1 MKPTDT
7 MDIGRGYVLKNRTVL
22 AAMTNKQ
29 SHEDGTLSDDEI
41 KWLARRAD
49 GGFAVTTT
57 AAANVTEHG
66 RGWDCL
72 LYTSPSPRDPT

>member
-29 SHEDGTLSDDEI
+29 SHEDGTLSDLSLI
-41 KWLARRAD
+41 
-49 GGFAVTTT
+49 
-57 AAANVTEHG
+57 HI
-66 RGWDCL
+66 
-72 LYTSPSPRDPT
+72 